1 MSRITVDARRGD
13 LTAPPP
19 PPTIGCMT
27 DHVSASAPQ
36 EQSLLSKIST
46 EVVRTLKDSFGK
58 GPLKAKSYMLDDFLI
73 VVMRGGVTVAEQTM
87 LDRGH
92 SDLVRAFRQTY
103 QNELGDELVAKVEVL
118 TGRKVV
124 NYQSQIL
131 FEPHIVMEIF
141 FFDDTADE
149 AQLRETAAGLM
160 GDPRDDATASVTNP

>member
-1 MSRITVDARRGD
+1 
-13 LTAPPP
+13 
-19 PPTIGCMT
+19 
-27 DHVSASAPQ
+27 
-36 EQSLLSKIST
+36 
-46 EVVRTLKDSFGK
+46 
-58 GPLKAKSYMLDDFLI
+58 MLDDFLI

-103 QNELGDELVAKVEVL
+103 QNELGYELVAKIEVL

-149 AQLRETAAGLM
+149 TQVREMAAGLM
-160 GDPRDDATASVTNP
+160 GDPRGDATASVTNP

>member
-1 MSRITVDARRGD
+1 
-13 LTAPPP
+13 
-19 PPTIGCMT
+19 MT
-27 DHVSASAPQ
+27 DAITTTEH
-36 EQSLLSKIST
+36 EGQSLLARIST

-58 GPLKAKSYMLDDFLI
+58 GPVKAKSYLLDDFLL

-92 SDLVRAFRQTY
+92 GDLVRTFRQTY
-103 QNELGDELVAKVEVL
+103 QNEMGDQLVARVEAL

-141 FFDDTADE
+141 FFDRPSE
-149 AQLRETAAGLM
+149 PE
-160 GDPRDDATASVTNP
+160 DATSTSPA

>member
-1 MSRITVDARRGD
+1 M
-13 LTAPPP
+13 P
-19 PPTIGCMT
+19 

-92 SDLVRAFRQTY
+92 ADLVRNFRQTY
-103 QNELGDELVAKVEVL
+103 QNELGDELVVKVEVL

-141 FFDDTADE
+141 FFDDTANE
-149 AQLRETAAGLM
+149 SQMREMAAGLM
-160 GDPRDDATASVTNP
+160 GDPRGDATASVTNP

>member
-1 MSRITVDARRGD
+1 MWGVSDQAHQS
-13 LTAPPP
+13 APP
-19 PPTIGCMT
+19 
-27 DHVSASAPQ
+27 

-92 SDLVRAFRQTY
+92 SDLVRSFRQTY
-103 QNELGDELVAKVEVL
+103 QNELGDELVAKIEVL

-141 FFDDTADE
+141 FFDDSADE
-149 AQLRETAAGLM
+149 AQIRDLAAGLM
-160 GDPRDDATASVTNP
+160 GDPRHDATASVTNQ